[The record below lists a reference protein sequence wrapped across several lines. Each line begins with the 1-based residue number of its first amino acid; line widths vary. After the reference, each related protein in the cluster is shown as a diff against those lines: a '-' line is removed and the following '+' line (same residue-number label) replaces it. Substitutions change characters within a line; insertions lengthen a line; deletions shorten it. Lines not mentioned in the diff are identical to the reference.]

1 MDLAEEI
8 RSQNGINILAIIK
21 KELPSCDLKDF
32 EQDFESI
39 MFFKGIYDK
48 TDTYFS
54 NLINK
59 TYSQLT
65 LVLNKMDARIVRLQK
80 EEQEQL

>member
-1 MDLAEEI
+1 MPDSE
-8 RSQNGINILAIIK
+8 
-21 KELPSCDLKDF
+21 DTDF
-32 EQDFESI
+32 EDDFESI

-59 TYSQLT
+59 TYSELS
-65 LVLNKMDARIVRLQK
+65 LVLNKLDAKIIRLQK
-80 EEQEQL
+80 EEQ

>member
-8 RSQNGINILAIIK
+8 RSQNGINILTIIK
-21 KELPSCDLKDF
+21 GELPYCDLKDF
-32 EQDFESI
+32 EEDFESI

-59 TYSQLT
+59 TYS
-65 LVLNKMDARIVRLQK
+65 
-80 EEQEQL
+80 

>member
-1 MDLAEEI
+1 V
-8 RSQNGINILAIIK
+8 IK
-21 KELPSCDLKDF
+21 GELPDYNFDDLD
-32 EQDFESI
+32 DDLESI

-59 TYSQLT
+59 TYAELAI
-65 LVLNKMDARIVRLQK
+65 VLHKLDIKIIKGQK
-80 EEQEQL
+80 EEEK